1 MLLQEKLLFIYAL
14 KDEQRGHGPPPCS
27 RPVELCLQSL
37 INATAAALTLID
49 TLSDGCTRSRWLS
62 DDAVRHRN

>member
-1 MLLQEKLLFIYAL
+1 MLLQEKLLFIYVL
-14 KDEQRGHGPPPCS
+14 IDEEHGHGPPPCS
-27 RPVELCLQSL
+27 HTVELCLQSL

-49 TLSDGCTRSRWLS
+49 TLSDGCTHSRWLS